1 MTTNHHEESL
11 KARRRAE
18 AERIYYSDEQLEN
31 KYAALWYDFLLNESL
46 TKEQFRNELEALDN
60 IAGDRKYKKPKVN

>member
-18 AERIYYSDEQLEN
+18 AERIWFSDEAIDEE
-31 KYAALWYDFLLNESL
+31 LLKVYKSL
-46 TKEQFRNELEALDN
+46 DIKGEMTNADL
-60 IAGDRKYKKPKVN
+60 